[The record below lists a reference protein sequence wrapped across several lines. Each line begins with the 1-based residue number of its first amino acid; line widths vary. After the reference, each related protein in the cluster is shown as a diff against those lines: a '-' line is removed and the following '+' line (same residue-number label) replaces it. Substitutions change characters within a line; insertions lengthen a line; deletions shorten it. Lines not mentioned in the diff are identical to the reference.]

1 MPKFHISVFQ
11 NKWFTPLCKLVNT
24 LGLFLYCIFDFYTS
38 LQLVMNFDYTGYWKS
53 VVRDSKHF
61 SLLTWGV
68 KLGEKSVYC
77 YLPNVFLWQSRRE
90 VRHVWYLRCMI
101 FRNQCQR
108 LWEWLVC
115 GHIHGGNMLFL
126 VSEHPI
132 KINLCMAHC
141 WYQFMLTH
149 PYQWALSAGFLF
161 GSLFP
166 WTRDVV
172 VLSLPLLLSVLSPV
186 TPFPQVFFPVK
197 AF

>member
-1 MPKFHISVFQ
+1 MIYTSVQIGKYFGSVFVLHL
-11 NKWFTPLCKLVNT
+11 WFLHITAIGHEFWLH
-24 LGLFLYCIFDFYTS
+24 
-38 LQLVMNFDYTGYWKS
+38 
-53 VVRDSKHF
+53 R
-61 SLLTWGV
+61 LLKICGSRQALWGV
-68 KLGEKSVYC
+68 KLGEKSVYY